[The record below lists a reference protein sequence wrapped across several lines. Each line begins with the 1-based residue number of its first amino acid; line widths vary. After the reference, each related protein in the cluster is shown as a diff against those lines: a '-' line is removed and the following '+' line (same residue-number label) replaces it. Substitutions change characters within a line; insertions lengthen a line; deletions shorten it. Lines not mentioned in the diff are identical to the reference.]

1 MNKLGFGLMRLP
13 TYEADGEKKI
23 DIEHLKKMVDAF
35 LDRGFTYF
43 DTAWMYCNY
52 QSECAAREAL
62 VERHPREAYTL
73 ATKLHSSFV
82 KTKEDRDRIFEEQRK
97 KTGVS
102 YFDYYLLHAIGRENY
117 PAYNEMDCFT
127 WLKEKKAAGL
137 ARHIGFSYHDDAEF
151 LDQVL
156 SEHPEMEFVQLQ
168 INYLDWDSD
177 KVQSRKCYEV
187 ARRHGVPVIVMEPVK
202 GGTLA
207 NVPEAVDAMF
217 KRHRPEMSA
226 ASWAVRFAADLE
238 GVFMVLSGM
247 SNMEQMADN
256 ISFMKDF
263 KPLRKEELEILVQ
276 AAEIIRNDIAVPCT
290 GCAYCVEDCPQKIAI
305 PDYFTMYNKV
315 KRFQGVGLGWEKQK
329 YAKKAEERGKASDC
343 IECGL
348 CEGHCPQHL
357 NIIEILKDI
366 TDIFEEK

>member
-13 TYEADGEKKI
+13 TCEVDGEKKI

-35 LDRGFTYF
+35 LERGFTYF

-62 VERHPREAYTL
+62 VERYPRDSYTL

-82 KTKEDRDRIFEEQRK
+82 KTKEDRDRIFEEQRC

-117 PAYNEMDCFT
+117 PVYNEMDCFT
-127 WLKEKKAAGL
+127 WLKEKKEAGL
-137 ARHIGFSYHDDAEF
+137 VRHMGFSYHDDAEF

-156 SEHPEMEFVQLQ
+156 QEHPEMEFVQLQ
-168 INYLDWDSD
+168 INYLDWDSE

-217 KRHRPEMSA
+217 KRHRPDMSA
-226 ASWAVRFAADLE
+226 ASWAVRFTADLE

-247 SNMEQMADN
+247 SNMEQLLDN
-256 ISFMKDF
+256 TSYMEKRE
-263 KPLRKEELEILVQ
+263 PLTEEEH
-276 AAEIIRNDIAVPCT
+276 AIIRRAVGLINGSVAIPCT
-290 GCAYCVEDCPQKIAI
+290 GCDYCMDGCPVGI
-305 PDYFTMYNKV
+305 PISRYFTLYN
-315 KRFQGVGLGWEKQK
+315 GEKQDGQSRK
-329 YAKKAEERGKASDC
+329 EDYTNLTGEFSGADQC
-343 IECGL
+343 LECGQ
-348 CEGHCPQHL
+348 CQEVCPQHL
-357 NIIEILKDI
+357 PIIQHLK
-366 TDIFEEK
+366 EVAELYPNS

>member
-35 LDRGFTYF
+35 LDKGFTYF

-82 KTKEDRDRIFEEQRK
+82 KTKEDRDRIFGEQLK

-217 KRHRPEMSA
+217 KRHRPDMSA

-247 SNMEQMADN
+247 SNMEQLTDN
-256 ISFMKDF
+256 TSYMVQRE
-263 KPLRKEELEILVQ
+263 PLTEEEHG
-276 AAEIIRNDIAVPCT
+276 IIRRAVGLINGSVAIPCT
-290 GCAYCVEDCPQKIAI
+290 GCDYCMDGCPAGI
-305 PDYFTMYNKV
+305 PISRLFTLYN
-315 KRFQGVGLGWEKQK
+315 GEKQDGHSRR
-329 YAKKAEERGKASDC
+329 EEYTALASEFAGADQC
-343 IECGL
+343 MECGQ
-348 CEGHCPQHL
+348 CEAVCPQHL
-357 NIIEILKDI
+357 PIMQHLKDVA
-366 TDIFEEK
+366 DYHK

>member
-35 LDRGFTYF
+35 LAQGFTYF

-52 QSECAAREAL
+52 QSECATREAL

-82 KTKEDRDRIFEEQRK
+82 KTKEDRDRIFEEQLK

-127 WLKEKKAAGL
+127 WLKEKKASGL

-207 NVPEAVDAMF
+207 NVPDAVDAMF

-247 SNMEQMADN
+247 SNMEQLTDN
-256 ISFMKDF
+256 TSYMVQRES
-263 KPLRKEELEILVQ
+263 LTEEEH
-276 AAEIIRNDIAVPCT
+276 AIIRRAVGLINGSAAIPCT
-290 GCAYCVEDCPQKIAI
+290 GCDYCMDGCPAGI
-305 PDYFTMYNKV
+305 PISRLFTLYN
-315 KRFQGVGLGWEKQK
+315 GEKQDGQPRHGE
-329 YAKKAEERGKASDC
+329 YIALASEFAGADQC
-343 IECGL
+343 LECGQ
-348 CEGHCPQHL
+348 CETVCPQHL
-357 NIIEILKDI
+357 PIMQHLKDVA
-366 TDIFEEK
+366 ELHK